1 MFRPKCYLVAT
12 VTHST
17 ETLARQEEEEEG
29 KGGGGQHGMP
39 RAKKIFPRANQSSI
53 IYSNS
58 NSVVFGVKSVSYFK
72 HGKYRIT

>member
-29 KGGGGQHGMP
+29 KGGGGTEWNAAGQENFS
-39 RAKKIFPRANQSSI
+39 AC
-53 IYSNS
+53 
-58 NSVVFGVKSVSYFK
+58 KSTFNYV
-72 HGKYRIT
+72 